1 MWRLFVILE
10 WRIRCACRN
19 HTISCIFVDG
29 KYHRKGVGKKL
40 FDMVIVKLRERGV
53 TEITLDASYYGCP
66 FYTSLG
72 FRTIGQKT
80 SYRGIVDTLM
90 KLTLQ

>member
-1 MWRLFVILE
+1 
-10 WRIRCACRN
+10 
-19 HTISCIFVDG
+19 
-29 KYHRKGVGKKL
+29 
-40 FDMVIVKLRERGV
+40 MVIVKLRERGV
-53 TEITLDASYYGCP
+53 TEITLDASSYGCP

-72 FRTIGQKT
+72 FGTIGQKT